1 MDIFKEVKSRVT
13 AKMAAEHYGLRV
25 YHNGMAHCP
34 FHDDKHPS
42 MKVDETYYCFA
53 CGVSGDAIDY
63 VAKMFGLSQ
72 YNAALKLNQDFSLGI
87 EIAFSSKKKKGRS
100 NKKPK
105 EKSKQ
110 ERANLI
116 QKKLD
121 EWLTYATNVLIRYL
135 KWIEFWKDFYKP
147 KSMDEEWHPLF
158 VEALDNESKIN
169 CYLDIL
175 MFGDGQKILDFFE
188 FKRGDIKAYEQ
199 RVEEYE
205 RGVVAEIREYCHG
218 GDDDSFGCEG
228 VC

>member
-1 MDIFKEVKSRVT
+1 
-13 AKMAAEHYGLRV
+13 
-25 YHNGMAHCP
+25 
-34 FHDDKHPS
+34 
-42 MKVDETYYCFA
+42 
-53 CGVSGDAIDY
+53 
-63 VAKMFGLSQ
+63 MFGLSQ
-72 YNAALKLNQDFSLGI
+72 YDAALKLNQDFSLGI